1 MEDKIE
7 LKVLGITYNPV
18 QSGAYALLL
27 RELDGPHRIPV
38 VVGVAE
44 AQSIAMRLENIVPPR
59 PMSHDLMVS
68 MFHVFGISLEE
79 VFIYKFSEGVF
90 MSQLQLND
98 GSKTITLDSRTSDA
112 IALALRT
119 NARIFTTP
127 EIVQKTGILI
137 DVKEEKESLAS
148 QAATPLSKLPL
159 EVLQQR
165 LQECVDNE
173 EYERAAEIQKI
184 IKMRGEQAAR
194 EDAPGKPSNE

>member
-127 EIVQKTGILI
+127 EIVKKTGILI

-184 IKMRGEQAAR
+184 IKMHGEQTAR
-194 EDAPGKPSNE
+194 EDAPGKLSNE